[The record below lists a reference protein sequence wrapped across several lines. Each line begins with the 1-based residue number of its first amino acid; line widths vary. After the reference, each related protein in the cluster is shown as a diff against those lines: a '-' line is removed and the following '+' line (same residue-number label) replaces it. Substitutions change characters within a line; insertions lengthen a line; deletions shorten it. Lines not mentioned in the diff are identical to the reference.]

1 MQLVYILGTGSTW
14 HDNELR
20 YSLRS
25 ACRYYPHTKLLLVGH
40 CPAWLRG
47 AAHLAVQDVY
57 PSAVENV
64 IHKLSAA
71 VHSGALDEDVTLMN
85 DDFLFLQPV
94 QGPMP
99 TYTRGR
105 LADRVAAMDPNN
117 SYHALHERC
126 LKLLRAWGIAEPLD
140 YGTHT
145 PMRMRRS
152 LMLEVLQRFGGT
164 GSAYPFRTCYG
175 NMHRIPGTHTQD
187 VKLHR
192 RWEYPGDRA
201 LLSTD
206 DAVVHEP
213 AFQAW
218 VARRFPEP
226 CKYEG

>member
-14 HDNELR
+14 QDNELR

-25 ACRYYPHTKLLLVGH
+25 ACQYYPHREVLVVGH
-40 CPAWLRG
+40 LPTWVRG
-47 AAHLAVQDVY
+47 VTHLSVQDVY
-57 PSAVENV
+57 QSPVANV

-71 VHSGALDEDVTLMN
+71 VHAGALKDEITLMN

-94 QGPMP
+94 AAPLP

-105 LADRVAAMDPNN
+105 LADRVATMDPHN
-117 SYHALHERC
+117 SYRELHERC

-140 YGTHT
+140 YGCHT
-145 PMRMRRS
+145 PMRMHRN

-175 NMHRIPGTHTQD
+175 NLHRVAGTHCTD
-187 VKLHR
+187 VKIHHR
-192 RWEYPGDRA
+192 WTYPGDRC
-201 LLSTD
+201 LLSVD
-206 DAVVHEP
+206 DLVVHEP

-218 VARRFPEP
+218 IARRFPSA
-226 CKYEG
+226 CKYE